1 MLADASELASL
12 AVALAAVSD
21 PRARRGV
28 RHGVLSVL
36 VIAACATLA
45 GSKSYAAIAQWAGV
59 LGSAVLAALGVGG
72 AVPCESTL
80 RRCLQ
85 AVDPDELDAAL
96 SRWLAARVRA
106 APTPVDV
113 NGMDVPIAEQRRV
126 LNVDGKTVRGSAA
139 RTTPDQRQVAARG
152 GGRVHLVAARD
163 SATGAIAGQVG
174 CQRAKGKGGESAA
187 ARVLVAELA
196 GAGLLSD
203 AVITAD
209 AAHTQTAT
217 VAALA
222 AGGGHYLLPV
232 KGNQPTLLARCK
244 HLAWGQVSVGARTT
258 SRGHGRIETRTIK
271 VLALDPSPD
280 GRGPFFPGAQQ
291 VIKLIRARAPLR
303 GAATRQTTYAIT
315 SLGYHQAHPALL
327 AEWLRAHWGIEA
339 VHWVRDVTF
348 DEDRSQVRTGAG
360 PRNLAALRNL
370 AISAL
375 RLGGTT
381 NIAAGLR
388 EHAHRPLLPLTTY
401 GLT

>member
-1 MLADASELASL
+1 M
-12 AVALAAVSD
+12 
-21 PRARRGV
+21 
-28 RHGVLSVL
+28 
-36 VIAACATLA
+36 
-45 GSKSYAAIAQWAGV
+45 
-59 LGSAVLAALGVGG
+59 
-72 AVPCESTL
+72 
-80 RRCLQ
+80 
-85 AVDPDELDAAL
+85 
-96 SRWLAARVRA
+96 
-106 APTPVDV
+106 
-113 NGMDVPIAEQRRV
+113 
-126 LNVDGKTVRGSAA
+126 
-139 RTTPDQRQVAARG
+139 
-152 GGRVHLVAARD
+152 HLVAARD

-339 VHWVRDVTF
+339 GTGCAMSP
-348 DEDRSQVRTGAG
+348 DEDGSQVRTGAG
-360 PRNLAALRNL
+360 PRNLAPCATSP
-370 AISAL
+370 SAPY
-375 RLGGTT
+375 
-381 NIAAGLR
+381 AWAGPPTSPP
-388 EHAHRPLLPLTTY
+388 AY
-401 GLT
+401 GARTAPCGR

>member
-1 MLADASELASL
+1 MPSSPALAVLEDLRVPPPDPAVLADASELASL

-174 CQRAKGKGGESAA
+174 CTR
-187 ARVLVAELA
+187 
-196 GAGLLSD
+196 
-203 AVITAD
+203 
-209 AAHTQTAT
+209 
-217 VAALA
+217 
-222 AGGGHYLLPV
+222 
-232 KGNQPTLLARCK
+232 
-244 HLAWGQVSVGARTT
+244 RT
-258 SRGHGRIETRTIK
+258 GP
-271 VLALDPSPD
+271 PSP
-280 GRGPFFPGAQQ
+280 
-291 VIKLIRARAPLR
+291 LECHSTSARQANS
-303 GAATRQTTYAIT
+303 RQRWSMRHCMTN
-315 SLGYHQAHPALL
+315 G
-327 AEWLRAHWGIEA
+327 
-339 VHWVRDVTF
+339 
-348 DEDRSQVRTGAG
+348 
-360 PRNLAALRNL
+360 LAALMMQT
-370 AISAL
+370 ISTSSSARCPVPAVPGVVRSGGRCAAHAEEVLHVPGRPVPL
-375 RLGGTT
+375 R
-381 NIAAGLR
+381 ARRPARRRRRRAGP
-388 EHAHRPLLPLTTY
+388 APAC
-401 GLT
+401 